1 MSENSIKITILSVS
15 LILTA
20 GVGTSLAQVT
30 GANPNNRL
38 LYSNQATLFGDY
50 GQPLDPVSLILPG
63 TAFGAGFGSYQDNPA
78 SAAFFRESF
87 GEAGFSLRSVE
98 EESIYRGNSRLAD
111 DQQTTLS
118 NLGVVYV
125 FPTTRGSLVAGAG
138 YTQHSSFNRALSLR
152 ARNNVSSITDNFKTP
167 GSSYADIAFNT
178 FATDY
183 GDEFQDWDESIFRI
197 GFDQPGDFLGIDQN
211 AEIFESGY
219 GGEFS
224 AFLGTEIRKNLMIGF
239 SLGLLNG
246 NYTYTRAFQEIDG
259 FNDYS
264 SDFLDV
270 DGDGT
275 GETDIDRIL
284 LDDRIEV
291 DYSGIRLRLG
301 AIYKINKHLNAG
313 ASYAFGTRIQV
324 DELFSANIAT
334 TFDNGE
340 MFEDDIDS
348 EFRYFF
354 TFPARTSLGLAVTD
368 YKGLT
373 ISASAEYVD
382 YSGTEIDFVQ
392 SRLLEDQQIENEF
405 ISETFSPVW
414 NVRVGAAYDLS
425 PFATLRGGFAVYPDK
440 FETSDNDRGVLLFGA
455 GFTLTDNVRLELAA
469 QYTNWEETS
478 AVYDYAE
485 YDYSDLPDSSP
496 SFTIGSENANRN
508 ADRWNMLATIKFGL

>member
-1 MSENSIKITILSVS
+1 MSENSIQVTLLSVI
-15 LILTA
+15 LMLTA
-20 GVGTSLAQVT
+20 GLSSALAQAT
-30 GANPNNRL
+30 DTNPNNRL
-38 LYSNQATLFGDY
+38 LYSNQATLFGEY
-50 GQPLDPVSLILPG
+50 GQPMDPVSLILPG
-63 TAFGAGFGSYQDNPA
+63 TAYGGGFGSYQDNPA
-78 SAAFFRESF
+78 SVAFFKKSF

-118 NLGVVYV
+118 NLGIVYV
-125 FPTTRGSLVAGAG
+125 FPTTQGSLVAGAG
-138 YTQHSSFNRALSLR
+138 YTQHSAFNRALSLR
-152 ARNNVSSITDNFKTP
+152 ARNNASSITDNFKTP

-224 AFLGTEIRKNLMIGF
+224 AFLGTEISKNLMLGF

-246 NYTYTRAFQEIDG
+246 RYTYSRAFQEIDG
-259 FNDYS
+259 FNEYN

-275 GETDIDRIL
+275 GETDIDMIL

-291 DYSGIRLRLG
+291 DYSGVRLRLG
-301 AIYKINKHLNAG
+301 AIYKINNHLNAG
-313 ASYAFGTRIQV
+313 ASYAFGSRIKV
-324 DELFSANIAT
+324 DELFSARIAT

-340 MFEDDIDS
+340 GFEDDIDS
-348 EFRYFF
+348 EFRYYF

-368 YKGLT
+368 FKGWTL
-373 ISASAEYVD
+373 SASAEYVD
-382 YSGTEIDFVQ
+382 YSGTEVDFVQ

-405 ISETFSPVW
+405 IREAFTSVW
-414 NVRVGAAYDLS
+414 NVRVGAAYELS
-425 PFATLRGGFAVYPDK
+425 PYATLRGGFAVYPDR
-440 FETSDNDRGVLLFGA
+440 FEASDNDRGVLLFGA
-455 GFTLTDNVRLELAA
+455 GFALTNNVRLELAA

-478 AVYDYAE
+478 TVYDYAS
-485 YDYSDLPDSSP
+485 YDYSDLPDSAP
-496 SFTIGSENANRN
+496 SFTTVSENADRT